1 MNANE
6 KINKY
11 YDEYKNFMKIS
22 DMPLIV
28 PVERKEAGDYNA
40 LAYLDRDFIKG
51 NAIPI
56 MYMDFLFD
64 YNESFIRSIFFHEF
78 THIYDANKSFEN
90 LDESEIN
97 IAIDSFSEYHA
108 SQIEM
113 ASQLGMKNKNDIF
126 ALSRKFKTGCK
137 MMCKEESMDIQNYI
151 LCSLADITNVL
162 MSPQYSFSNKP
173 NYLFEKEY
181 SDIERRIFYYYG
193 KYDLYNKYSGKN
205 MPDLLISNCPEFSKE
220 INNIHD
226 VLKSKDFVNNIDSMK
241 AAIDDFQKLYFEY
254 FK

>member
-78 THIYDANKSFEN
+78 THIY
-90 LDESEIN
+90 
-97 IAIDSFSEYHA
+97 
-108 SQIEM
+108 
-113 ASQLGMKNKNDIF
+113 
-126 ALSRKFKTGCK
+126 
-137 MMCKEESMDIQNYI
+137 MMPIK
-151 LCSLADITNVL
+151 VL
-162 MSPQYSFSNKP
+162 
-173 NYLFEKEY
+173 
-181 SDIERRIFYYYG
+181 RIWM
-193 KYDLYNKYSGKN
+193 N
-205 MPDLLISNCPEFSKE
+205 
-220 INNIHD
+220 
-226 VLKSKDFVNNIDSMK
+226 
-241 AAIDDFQKLYFEY
+241 QKLILQLIHFLNITHR
-254 FK
+254 K